1 MPATYVTEAELRS
14 TLGIQN
20 LYSST
25 IVEECCQAAENIVKS
40 HLWFNN
46 YYAAAR
52 SLTDN
57 VATLYFQQPHGMYV
71 GQSVII
77 SNAGSPFNGTKTITD
92 INGATQVSALNYQ
105 NYSLI
110 AYNYSI
116 SYAATGSN
124 QVKNPIQPFATVA
137 AGTNID
143 FATVPEVRESALMIA
158 VDIWQ
163 ARQLSN
169 AGGVSPDGFTPSP
182 YRLGNTLLARVRG
195 LLANYLN
202 PNGLVG

>member
-1 MPATYVTEAELRS
+1 MPATFVTEAELR
-14 TLGIQN
+14 TVLGIGS
-20 LYSST
+20 LYSSPV
-25 IVEECCQAAENIVKS
+25 VEECAQAAENIIKS

-52 SLTDN
+52 SLEN
-57 VATLYFQQPHGMYV
+57 NFATLYFQQPHGMYV
-71 GQSVII
+71 GQSVTIT
-77 SNAGSPFNGTKTITD
+77 NAGSPFSGTKTITA
-92 INGATQVSALNYQ
+92 INGATKISVFNYQ
-105 NYSLI
+105 NYYLQ

-116 SYAATGSN
+116 TYAATGAD

-143 FATVPEVRESALMIA
+143 FATIPEIREATLMIA

-195 LLANYLN
+195 LIANYLN
-202 PNGLVG
+202 PSGLVG

>member
-1 MPATYVTEAELRS
+1 MPATYVTEAELR
-14 TLGIQN
+14 TVLGIGS
-20 LYSST
+20 LYTST
-25 IVEECCQAAENIVKS
+25 VVEECCSAAEGIIKG

-52 SLTDN
+52 SLTSN

-71 GQSVII
+71 GQSVVIT
-77 SNAGSPFNGTKTITD
+77 NAGSPFSGTKTITEVD
-92 INGATQVSALNYQ
+92 GALEVSALNYQ
-105 NYSLI
+105 NYSLT

-116 SYAATGSN
+116 SYAATGSD
-124 QVKNPIQPFATVA
+124 QVKNPIQPYATVA

-143 FATVPEVRESALMIA
+143 FATVPEVREASLLIA

-163 ARQLSN
+163 SRQLSN

-182 YRLGNTLLARVRG
+182 YRMGNTLLARVRG
-195 LLANYLN
+195 LIANYLN

>member
-1 MPATYVTEAELRS
+1 MPATYVTQAELRT
-14 TLGIQN
+14 TLGIGS
-20 LYSST
+20 LYDNAV
-25 IVEECCQAAENIVKS
+25 VEEVCQAAENIIKG

-71 GQSVII
+71 GQSVTIT
-77 SNAGSPFNGTKTITD
+77 NAGSPFSGTKTITAVGGSNE
-92 INGATQVSALNYQ
+92 ISSFNFQ
-105 NYSLI
+105 NYALT
-110 AYNYSI
+110 AFNYSI
-116 SYAATGSN
+116 SYAATGTD
-124 QVKNPIQPFATVA
+124 QVKNPNQPFATVA

-143 FATVPEVRESALMIA
+143 FATVPEIREASLLIA

-163 ARQLSN
+163 SRQLSN

-182 YRLGNTLLARVRG
+182 YRMGNTLLARVRG
-195 LLANYLN
+195 LIANYLN
-202 PNGLVG
+202 PSGLVG

>member
-1 MPATYVTEAELRS
+1 MAATYVTQAELRT
-14 TLGIQN
+14 TLGIGT
-20 LYSST
+20 LYDNAV
-25 IVEECCQAAENIVKS
+25 VEECAQAAENIIKG

-57 VATLYFQQPHGMYV
+57 VATLYFQMPHGMYV
-71 GQSVII
+71 GQSVTIT
-77 SNAGSPFNGTKTITD
+77 NAGSPFNGTKTITE

-105 NYSLI
+105 NYSLT

-116 SYAATGSN
+116 SYAASGSN
-124 QVKNPIQPFATVA
+124 QVKNPIQPYATVA
-137 AGTNID
+137 ATTNVD
-143 FATVPEVRESALMIA
+143 FATVPEIREASLLIA

-163 ARQLSN
+163 SRQLSN

-182 YRLGNTLLARVRG
+182 YRMGNTLLARVRG
-195 LLANYLN
+195 LIANYLN

>member
-1 MPATYVTEAELRS
+1 MAATYVTNAELR
-14 TLGIQN
+14 TVLGIGT
-20 LYSST
+20 LYADSV
-25 IVEECCQAAENIVKS
+25 VEEVCQAAENIIKS

-52 SLTDN
+52 SLTSN

-71 GQSVII
+71 GQSVVIT
-77 SNAGSPFNGTKTITD
+77 NAGSPFNGTKTITE

-105 NYSLI
+105 NYSLT

-116 SYAATGSN
+116 SYAATGSD

-143 FATVPEVRESALMIA
+143 FATIPEIREATTLIA
-158 VDIWQ
+158 VDIYQ
-163 ARQLSN
+163 SRQLSN

-182 YRLGNTLLARVRG
+182 YRMGNTLLARVRG
-195 LLANYLN
+195 LIANYLN

>member
-1 MPATYVTEAELRS
+1 MAATYVTQAELRS
-14 TLGIQN
+14 VLGIGS
-20 LYSST
+20 LYSNDV
-25 IVEECCQAAENIVKS
+25 VEECAQAAENIIKS

-52 SLTDN
+52 SLQDN
-57 VATLYFQQPHGMYV
+57 FATLYFQQPHGMYV

-77 SNAGSPFNGTKTITD
+77 TNAGSPFNGTKTITE
-92 INGATQVSALNYQ
+92 INGAVQVSALNYQ
-105 NYSLI
+105 NYSLT

-116 SYAATGSN
+116 TYAATGAN

-143 FATVPEVRESALMIA
+143 FATVPEVREASLLIA

-163 ARQLSN
+163 SRQLSN

-182 YRLGNTLLARVRG
+182 YRMGNTLLARVRG
-195 LLANYLN
+195 LIANYLN

>member
-1 MPATYVTEAELRS
+1 MAATYVTQAELR
-14 TLGIQN
+14 TVLGIGS
-20 LYSST
+20 LYDNAV
-25 IVEECCQAAENIVKS
+25 VEECAQAAENIIKG

-52 SLTDN
+52 SITDN
-57 VATLYFQQPHGMYV
+57 FATLYFQQPHGMYV

-77 SNAGSPFNGTKTITD
+77 TNAGSPFSGTKTITE
-92 INGATQVSALNYQ
+92 INGAVQVSALNYQ
-105 NYSLI
+105 NYSLT

-116 SYAATGSN
+116 TYAATGAD

-137 AGTNID
+137 ATTNID
-143 FATVPEVRESALMIA
+143 FATVPEIREASLLIA

-163 ARQLSN
+163 SRQLSN

-182 YRLGNTLLARVRG
+182 YRMGNTLLARVRG
-195 LLANYLN
+195 LIANYLN
-202 PNGLVG
+202 PSGLVG

>member
-1 MPATYVTEAELRS
+1 MAATYVTNAELR
-14 TLGIQN
+14 TVLGIGT
-20 LYSST
+20 LYADSV
-25 IVEECCQAAENIVKS
+25 VEEVCQAAENIIKS

-52 SLTDN
+52 SLTSN

-71 GQSVII
+71 GQSVVIT
-77 SNAGSPFNGTKTITD
+77 NAGSPFNGTKTITEVD
-92 INGATQVSALNYQ
+92 GATQVSALNYQ
-105 NYSLI
+105 NYSLT

-116 SYAATGSN
+116 SYAATGSD

-143 FATVPEVRESALMIA
+143 FATIPEIREAATLIA
-158 VDIWQ
+158 VDIYQ
-163 ARQLSN
+163 SRQLSN

-182 YRLGNTLLARVRG
+182 YRMGNTLLARVRG
-195 LLANYLN
+195 LIANYLN

>member
-1 MPATYVTEAELRS
+1 M
-14 TLGIQN
+14 
-20 LYSST
+20 
-25 IVEECCQAAENIVKS
+25 
-40 HLWFNN
+40 
-46 YYAAAR
+46 
-52 SLTDN
+52 
-57 VATLYFQQPHGMYV
+57 PHGMYV

-77 SNAGSPFNGTKTITD
+77 TNAGSPFNGTKTIAE

-105 NYSLI
+105 NYSLT

-116 SYAATGSN
+116 SYAATGSD
-124 QVKNPIQPFATVA
+124 QVKNPIQPYATVA
-137 AGTNID
+137 ATTNVD
-143 FATVPEVRESALMIA
+143 FATVPEIREATTMIA

-163 ARQLSN
+163 SRQLSN